1 MINTFRSIDDL
12 VKTLEREKVLLKAMF
27 DKRKSLSF
35 KYNYAQELTD
45 YKEDR
50 IRHLIENGVIRESGN
65 FLELEDIYLKF
76 FEEVLQVKEEINVAF
91 VQDYINNLNENIDYY
106 LKENNEQ
113 RKYGYQREVK
123 RCLKQIALTTV
134 RNVLDLKRNLDITY
148 KTEPNYQIKLTKL
161 KRLDEKR
168 KNIALLITKSEDVI
182 DNKETVFFKLAM
194 DVQMREVVSDVK
206 LQLADSF
213 HNLLEIEKQIV
224 HYLNLI
230 AYQNRIFEKVRKLKY
245 LRDQFLLTENT
256 NIQQVV
262 NEKNPVW
269 MEPQISYRIK
279 LSVDYL
285 LSNPETIALIRKVLS
300 KRKEKLTFLS
310 NVADALPDE
319 YLKNESQLNDAVNL
333 QEVYNAFS
341 ASGTHL
347 FRFLMNYEFK
357 KQISE
362 DERIL
367 FFCQIA
373 SQYTDNLEFTS
384 TYESND
390 RFEYPLVYFHTN
402 L

>member
-76 FEEVLQVKEEINVAF
+76 FEEVLQVNEEINVAF

-182 DNKETVFFKLAM
+182 DNKETVFFKVAM